1 MRYLIILCF
10 LVTGCAVPAY
20 QKEGANGTHRTGYS
34 ETKITNSMYRVR
46 YLDVTSDKAYVNFLK
61 RAAELTIQNGYSH
74 FSLRDVGGEKEN
86 GPKAVIGYGIHD
98 LSLSKYEATV
108 VFEKNDG
115 DKSYSA
121 KEILAKK

>member
-1 MRYLIILCF
+1 MCF
-10 LVTGCAVPAY
+10 FITGCAVPAY

-34 ETKITNSMYRVR
+34 ETKITSSMYRVR
-46 YLDVTSDKAYVNFLK
+46 YLDVTPDKAYVNFLK

-74 FSLRDVGGEKEN
+74 FTLRDSSDQKEN

-98 LSLSKYEATV
+98 LSLAKYEATV
-108 VFEKNDG
+108 VFEKANN

-121 KEILAKK
+121 SEILAKK